1 MTTGTALDAAALARL
16 APLIKSE
23 LRRQLQTPQLGG
35 APRIAAL
42 LRQIFVHL
50 CGTQRSRDEQLLFLA
65 FAAPIAREI
74 ATESAAAGLALGQA
88 NASAL
93 DFDQWFRR
101 LGSFDPL
108 CTRMVELYYFGGL
121 STRETAGVLGI
132 SPQTVLRELR
142 FAKAWWVQAQLRRR
156 S

>member
-1 MTTGTALDAAALARL
+1 MTTKSALDPAALARL
-16 APLIKSE
+16 APLIQSE
-23 LRRQLQTPQLGG
+23 LRRQLQTPHVAGP
-35 APRIAAL
+35 PRITAV

-50 CGTQRSRDEQLLFLA
+50 CGQQRSRDEQLQFLA

-101 LGSFDPL
+101 LDSFDPI

-121 STRETAGVLGI
+121 STRETAAVLGI
-132 SPQTVLRELR
+132 SPHSVVRELR